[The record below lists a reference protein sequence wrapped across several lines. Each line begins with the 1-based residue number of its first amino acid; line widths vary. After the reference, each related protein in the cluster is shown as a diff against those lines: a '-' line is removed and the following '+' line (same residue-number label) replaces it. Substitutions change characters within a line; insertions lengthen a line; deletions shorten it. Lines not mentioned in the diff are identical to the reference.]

1 MQRVSTSLWFSMV
14 VWNNKV
20 YIYTHQYQYDAIRIT
35 QYKFKAVAW
44 RYVVINH
51 IVRLELIMIPSI
63 IVECEVA
70 FLISL
75 MIYDIGAVTDVL
87 SAKNSTVYEWYK
99 ENTAIPKL
107 G

>member
-1 MQRVSTSLWFSMV
+1 M
-14 VWNNKV
+14 
-20 YIYTHQYQYDAIRIT
+20 
-35 QYKFKAVAW
+35 
-44 RYVVINH
+44 
-51 IVRLELIMIPSI
+51 RLELIMIPSI

-87 SAKNSTVYEWYK
+87 SAKNSAVYEWYK